1 MSCKAKTTVFA
12 LAQSQKIPT
21 AIMYMTSNLQKR
33 VDTVSL
39 NEKRRKEEREE
50 VKRGWLP
57 GRGLNPNYLVMQ
69 FEFML
74 KSN

>member
-1 MSCKAKTTVFA
+1 MILMSSKSNSSLSFV
-12 LAQSQKIPT
+12 
-21 AIMYMTSNLQKR
+21 YMTCNLQKR

-57 GRGLNPNYLVMQ
+57 GRGLNPSYLLM
-69 FEFML
+69 
-74 KSN
+74 

>member
-1 MSCKAKTTVFA
+1 M
-12 LAQSQKIPT
+12 QR
-21 AIMYMTSNLQKR
+21 R

-57 GRGLNPNYLVMQ
+57 GRGERIKCCVNNTAISMGL
-69 FEFML
+69 
-74 KSN
+74 